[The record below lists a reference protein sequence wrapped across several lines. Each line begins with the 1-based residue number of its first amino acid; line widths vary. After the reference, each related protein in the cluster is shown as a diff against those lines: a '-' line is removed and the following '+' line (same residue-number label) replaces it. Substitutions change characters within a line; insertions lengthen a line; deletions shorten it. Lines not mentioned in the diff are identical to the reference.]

1 MHYYAL
7 HEEAYQ
13 KLRAQG
19 HESWDQF
26 LGQSGSFEAFGYK
39 EFLEQAL
46 AQSVFASDAPKA
58 LEIGCGTG
66 PGSCYLASR
75 GFVVE
80 GIDISATAIDI
91 AIEQAQKRQ
100 ISVTYRQSDVCTEP
114 LAAENYDLIVDGHCT
129 HCIVTEPDRR
139 FVFANIYNAL
149 SQDGLFWI
157 STMLGH
163 DKCAFGEH
171 SHWDED
177 GILWTRIKNP
187 SDYDL
192 VKTINKTSYIAQRRI
207 YKDPAAI
214 VSELKNTG
222 FEMLW
227 ENIVKTEKADTP
239 FSYQAICKKK

>member
-1 MHYYAL
+1 
-7 HEEAYQ
+7 
-13 KLRAQG
+13 
-19 HESWDQF
+19 
-26 LGQSGSFEAFGYK
+26 
-39 EFLEQAL
+39 
-46 AQSVFASDAPKA
+46 
-58 LEIGCGTG
+58 
-66 PGSCYLASR
+66 
-75 GFVVE
+75 
-80 GIDISATAIDI
+80 
-91 AIEQAQKRQ
+91 
-100 ISVTYRQSDVCTEP
+100 
-114 LAAENYDLIVDGHCT
+114 
-129 HCIVTEPDRR
+129 
-139 FVFANIYNAL
+139 
-149 SQDGLFWI
+149 
-157 STMLGH
+157 MLGH